1 MQAITPVDIH
11 IENERQDGS
20 NIEKYT
26 KTSTR
31 RGRQIPRMHTRVTN
45 KTKTKKIKTILSPS
59 SHIPKQIVIP
69 KLVLSKRSQS
79 SSLNREPWVPAP
91 GRSTKGQKVSWLN
104 TKSHL
109 EINPVTE
116 FTIDDEDSWNI
127 EHDKYD
133 ENIKLMTE
141 IQNYERRIQKVI
153 EDIGTLKEFIHKHTN
168 YKQTNQLR
176 SNIDSSLFELERF
189 QQNNARYIKPNST
202 SKILRSKSLSPIRN
216 YNTNTNNN
224 NNRSSSLDELQRRQ
238 NLTSK
243 VSFYDDPIIERRKVR
258 NTTPI
263 RGPIHLNPDREQLLI
278 TLADSEVDIAQIT
291 KKLSSLT
298 DILRKLKFGF
308 YFKDGQTV
316 TYEIEQLYQQRNELL
331 HLIEQFERSNSKLKK
346 FLQHQYH
353 LEAEHGIIND
363 QYDKLKTYIDENRQI
378 KRLLID
384 RENDNIALQTELE
397 HIKTQSIG
405 FDTMKTSLEHNRAHL
420 QRQLYTKE
428 GEIHRLQSALR

>member
-69 KLVLSKRSQS
+69 KLVLPRHSQS

-189 QQNNARYIKPNST
+189 QQNYAQYIKPNST

-243 VSFYDDPIIERRKVR
+243 VSFYDDPIIERRKVH

-298 DILRKLKFGF
+298 VILRKLKFVCMNVN
-308 YFKDGQTV
+308 K
-316 TYEIEQLYQQRNELL
+316 LCL
-331 HLIEQFERSNSKLKK
+331 HRIYL
-346 FLQHQYH
+346 
-353 LEAEHGIIND
+353 
-363 QYDKLKTYIDENRQI
+363 
-378 KRLLID
+378 
-384 RENDNIALQTELE
+384 
-397 HIKTQSIG
+397 
-405 FDTMKTSLEHNRAHL
+405 
-420 QRQLYTKE
+420 
-428 GEIHRLQSALR
+428 

>member
-69 KLVLSKRSQS
+69 KLVLPRHSQS

-189 QQNNARYIKPNST
+189 QQNYAQYIKPNST

-298 DILRKLKFGF
+298 DILRKLKFHLLNT
-308 YFKDGQTV
+308 K
-316 TYEIEQLYQQRNELL
+316 TYESPSINKQNDWKKTDFKIRDDIYGSKERFLPKDTFDLEQQIARLRLEYTQLKQEKDEL
-331 HLIEQFERSNSKLKK
+331 ERRFTSQLTE
-346 FLQHQYH
+346 LR
-353 LEAEHGIIND
+353 
-363 QYDKLKTYIDENRQI
+363 DKLEQSNNNNRSMQNYINS
-378 KRLLID
+378 
-384 RENDNIALQTELE
+384 
-397 HIKTQSIG
+397 IKTAYTTL
-405 FDTMKTSLEHNRAHL
+405 FNDTLPTSLTR
-420 QRQLYTKE
+420 YTTT
-428 GEIHRLQSALR
+428 